1 MFIIFALLILQL
13 KIMVSNKQI
22 QEQRIRGYFIQ
33 ATKDILKGEGLKGV
47 SVRNIAQQAGYS
59 YSTIY
64 NYFKDVNDLVFL
76 CISDFQKECEAF
88 VSEQTNG
95 KPQGMER
102 LNATVISYVNYFV
115 EYPGI
120 FDLFY
125 LAKVGDFGH
134 KAATIDLINGSLDTV
149 CEKEWNYCAS
159 RGLVKV
165 EEVERLKAQLRYTV
179 IGMLLLYLNRRF
191 PASYSEF
198 MSQLAIQINAILDNE
213 ERAVSAVPDAT
224 QSSSLVQNSLISVNI
239 R

>member
-1 MFIIFALLILQL
+1 M
-13 KIMVSNKQI
+13 MVSNKQI

-76 CISDFQKECEAF
+76 CISDFQKECEVF

-102 LNATVISYVNYFV
+102 LKATVVSYANYFV

-134 KAATIDLINGSLDTV
+134 KAATIDLINGSLDAV
-149 CEKEWNYCAS
+149 CEKEWDYCAS
-159 RGLVKV
+159 HGLVKV
-165 EEVERLKAQLRYTV
+165 EEVERLKAQLRYVV

-198 MSQLAIQINAILDNE
+198 MNQLSIQINAILGNGE
-213 ERAVSAVPDAT
+213 GTTKASPDAT
-224 QSSSLVQNSLISVNI
+224 QSNSLVQNSLISVNI